1 MSQQDLAA
9 LQARIRACSL
19 CAYAHAPR
27 AVVEGHPG
35 ARLLLVGQA
44 PGATEERDRRPWTG
58 PAGKRLLRWMIERV
72 GFPDEATFRRYV
84 YLSAVT
90 RCYPGRAASGHGDLK
105 PDREAVARC
114 RPHLEAEFALVRPA
128 VTLLVGTLAIE
139 SLLGKAPLDQ
149 VVGHVIP
156 GRVGD
161 VETRFVPL
169 PHPSGA
175 STWLN
180 APSHQARLEA
190 ALAALRELIRADD
203 LAPLRN

>member
-1 MSQQDLAA
+1 M
-9 LQARIRACSL
+9 
-19 CAYAHAPR
+19 
-27 AVVEGHPG
+27 
-35 ARLLLVGQA
+35 LVGQA

-58 PAGKRLLRWMIERV
+58 PAGKRLVRWMVERV
-72 GFPDEATFRRYV
+72 GFPDEEAFRRHV

-90 RCYPGRAASGHGDLK
+90 RCYPGRAASGHGDVK
-105 PDREAVARC
+105 PDKDAVARC

-139 SLLGKAPLDQ
+139 SLLGKAPLDMLVGQ
-149 VVGHVIP
+149 VVT

-180 APSHQARLEA
+180 APSHQAQLEA
-190 ALAALRELIRADD
+190 ALQALRSLILAEG
-203 LAPLRN
+203 LAPLRP